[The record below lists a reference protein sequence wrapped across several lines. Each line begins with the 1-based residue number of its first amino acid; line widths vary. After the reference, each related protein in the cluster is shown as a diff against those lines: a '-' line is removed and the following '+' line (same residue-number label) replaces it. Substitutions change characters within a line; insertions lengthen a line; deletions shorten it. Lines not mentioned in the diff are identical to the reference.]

1 MVSQLQQY
9 IVRQLLRK
17 GSSHPRQFVQYYQ
30 SVSKKPSRDD
40 QLTIIARS
48 IDRLI
53 ERGYLIGWGR
63 KTKEKWF
70 VEKVKLTPQG
80 SAYAKK
86 IRLQPLPFILK

>member
-1 MVSQLQQY
+1 MLSQLQQY
-9 IVRQLLRK
+9 ILRQLLRK
-17 GSSHPRQFVQYYQ
+17 GSLHPRFLKQFYQ
-30 SVSKKPSRDD
+30 SLSKKPSSED
-40 QLTIIARS
+40 QLTSIARS

-53 ERGYLIGWGR
+53 ERGYVVGWGK

-80 SAYAKK
+80 LLYAKK